1 MRKHWAMLATLLCL
15 AGGQEQA
22 WADFV
27 PLGDLPGGLFLSRAS
42 GVSADGS
49 VVVGE
54 SVSASGFEAFRW
66 TPGEDLL
73 SLVDFYLLLLESFAA
88 TLWNSVERRWQAS
101 SDLLLVHHERV
112 ID

>member
-15 AGGQEQA
+15 AGGQELA
-22 WADFV
+22 WADFL

-49 VVVGE
+49 IVVGE
-54 SVSASGFEAFRW
+54 SVSTSGFEAFRW

-73 SLVDFYLLLLESFAA
+73 EFGRFRSASAGIVCCDVVELCGASLAGEF
-88 TLWNSVERRWQAS
+88 
-101 SDLLLVHHERV
+101 
-112 ID
+112 